1 MLEHSTLTV
10 LDTGSVAV
18 VLWSIVSSGT
28 PRAVSCRVECVPLNC
43 ELPTSSA
50 LQEWLHRQELPKV
63 RSGDKPALLHE
74 GSRAHL
80 LAALVQANSPSQ
92 TATVCCG
99 GPVASTVTSIG
110 MTEIRHHAPE

>member
-18 VLWSIVSSGT
+18 VLWSTASTGT
-28 PRAVSCRVECVPLNC
+28 PRAGSCRVECVPLC

-63 RSGDKPALLHE
+63 RSGHKPALLHE

-92 TATVCCG
+92 IATVCCG
-99 GPVASTVTSIG
+99 GPVASTVTSIR
-110 MTEIRHHAPE
+110 MTEIRHYAPE